1 MGLTSFGTPV
11 AFAYRVEID
20 GRDMTETWAKERR
33 LLEITVVDD
42 EGNAS
47 DSVSFTFD
55 DREPHIAWPPEGAVA
70 RVWLGNTEDDLV
82 DLGVYCLDAPTASS
96 PPERLTVRGH
106 AAQFVSTGPSMPLNT
121 ERFRLWTATTLGS
134 MARTIASDHGL
145 IARVQSDLEGFA
157 LDSIEQLDE
166 TDLAFLKRIAS
177 QFGGRVRVK
186 GSSSGSG
193 ALEVVGAG
201 SQLPQV
207 VLARKDLEQWSMPLG
222 GRAKPGKAI
231 AAWFNPKTGGSGV
244 KEAGKGEPVVR
255 LTEIFGTASEAASA
269 VKSLVK
275 DKVRDSAQLSVT
287 LTTMNTSI
295 ASGTEIVMSGIRSE
309 VDTTWNVVRAEH
321 RANGQPR
328 TSFVAEK
335 PA

>member
-1 MGLTSFGTPV
+1 MGLISTGKPQ

-20 GRDMTETWAKERR
+20 GRDMTDTWAKERR

-42 EGNAS
+42 EGNSS

-70 RVWLGNTEDDLV
+70 RVWLGNTEDELV
-82 DLGVYCLDAPTASS
+82 DLGVFCLDAPTASS

-106 AAQFVSTGPSMPLNT
+106 AAQFVSTGPSMPMNT
-121 ERFRLWTATTLGS
+121 ERFRVWTATTLGA

-145 IARVQSDLEGFA
+145 IARVQSELQGFA
-157 LDSIEQLDE
+157 LDSVEQLDE
-166 TDLAFLKRIAS
+166 TDLAFLKRIVA
-177 QFGGRVRVK
+177 QTGGRVRIK

-207 VLARKDLEQWSMPLG
+207 VLSRKDIEQWSMPLG
-222 GRAKPGKAI
+222 GRAKAGKAI
-231 AAWFNPKTGGSGV
+231 AAWFNPKTGGSGI
-244 KEAGKGEPVVR
+244 KEAGSGEPVVR

-269 VKSLVK
+269 AKSLVK
-275 DKVRDSAQLSVT
+275 DKDRESAQLSLT
-287 LTTMNTSI
+287 LTTLNTSI
-295 ASGTEIVMSGIRSE
+295 ASGTEIAISGVRSE
-309 VDTTWNVVRAEH
+309 VDTTWNVVRVEH
-321 RANGQPR
+321 RANTQPR
-328 TSFVAEK
+328 TSIVAEK
-335 PA
+335 ST